1 MDNTRN
7 PFAPGAGSPPP
18 ELVGR
23 GEVLE
28 QVRVLLAR
36 VKNHRSEKS
45 LLLYGLRGVGKTVL
59 LNEFEHMAQENGYK
73 TILVEASESKSLP
86 ALLAPQLRKILFS
99 LDRVANVGNKV
110 KTALAALKGFI
121 GAVKI
126 SIGDIE
132 LGIDTDPL
140 VGVGDSGDLE
150 IDLPDLLA
158 AVAEAADERGSA
170 VALLIDE
177 IQYFSAKELSS
188 LIMAMHRMQQKS
200 LPLVLVGAG
209 LPILPGLA
217 GESKSYA
224 ERLFSFPSIG
234 ALSKLDAMKALQDPV
249 LREDVEFT
257 QAALLS
263 IFKKTRG
270 YPYFIQEWGYQAW
283 NYAKKS
289 PIEEPVISEVSRL
302 VGKRLDENFFKVRFD
317 RLTPR
322 EKTFLRAIAESGT
335 GQIKTSSIADLLKVK
350 VTSLGPLR
358 ASLIKKGM
366 IYSPSFGEMAFTVP
380 LFDEFMKRAIP
391 GFPAE
396 A

>member
-1 MDNTRN
+1 M
-7 PFAPGAGSPPP
+7 
-18 ELVGR
+18 
-23 GEVLE
+23 
-28 QVRVLLAR
+28 
-36 VKNHRSEKS
+36 
-45 LLLYGLRGVGKTVL
+45 
-59 LNEFEHMAQENGYK
+59 
-73 TILVEASESKSLP
+73 
-86 ALLAPQLRKILFS
+86 
-99 LDRVANVGNKV
+99 ANVGNKV

-121 GAVKI
+121 GVVKI
-126 SIGDIE
+126 SMGDIE

-158 AVAEAADERGSA
+158 AVAEAADEKGSA

-177 IQYFSAKELSS
+177 IQYFSLKELSS

-224 ERLFSFPSIG
+224 ERLFSFPKIG
-234 ALSKLDAMKALQDPV
+234 ALAKQDAMKALQEPV
-249 LREDVEFT
+249 LREGIEFSES
-257 QAALLS
+257 ALLS
-263 IFKKTRG
+263 IFKKTQG

-283 NYAKKS
+283 NCAKKS
-289 PIEEPVISEVSRL
+289 PIDELVISEVSRL

-322 EKTFLRAIAESGT
+322 EKIFLRAMAESGK
-335 GQIKTSSIADLLKVK
+335 GHSKTSNVADLLNVK

-358 ASLIKKGM
+358 ANLIRKGM
-366 IYSPSFGEMAFTVP
+366 IYSPAFGEMTFTVP
-380 LFDEFMKRAIP
+380 LFDEFIKRAIP
-391 GFPAE
+391 DLPA
-396 A
+396 ARLSDSV